1 MSVNRLF
8 ENTQLSIILDYF
20 NPAEI
25 ALIYLS
31 PNFCPFKF
39 IILASPSV
47 LTKPIQHGK
56 IF

>member
-1 MSVNRLF
+1 MSVNRLL

>member
-39 IILASPSV
+39 ITLASPSV
-47 LTKPIQHGK
+47 FTNPMQHGK